1 MNFEFFIAKRLISA
15 KYYKSKVSAPII
27 KIGVLAIAISI
38 VVMLVA
44 VAVSLGLQQKI
55 RDKAVAFNGHI
66 TISNFDANL
75 SEGAQVPI
83 EKNQSFYPKFSKLNG
98 ISHVQAVAQ
107 KFGIIRTKTDFEGL
121 FLKGVGEDYN
131 WDYFKEFLIQGRLP
145 SYSKSYSEAVLVSEY
160 LANRLGFKL
169 GDSFQMYFLKSDT
182 SRPPSI
188 MKFNIVGIYN
198 SGFEELDQTFL
209 IGDLNHVQRLNR
221 WSVNQIGQFEVFIDD
236 YKDLDSKGV
245 EVYSEIATSLNA
257 ETIEQKYPVIFEWIK
272 IFDKNTYGII
282 IMMIIVGVINMVTAL
297 LVLILE
303 RTQMIGILKAMGSRS
318 WSVQKI
324 FIYTA
329 SFLALTGLILGNAI
343 GLSLLL
349 IQKYLSP
356 IQLDPSIYYVTKA
369 PISIDLPTILILNIF
384 TFLICLATLIIPSY
398 LIARISPVKAIQFDS

>member
-1 MNFEFFIAKRLISA
+1 M
-15 KYYKSKVSAPII
+15 
-27 KIGVLAIAISI
+27 
-38 VVMLVA
+38 
-44 VAVSLGLQQKI
+44 
-55 RDKAVAFNGHI
+55 AFNGHI

-83 EKNQSFYPKFSKLNG
+83 EKNQPFYPKFNKLNG

-145 SYSKSYSEAVLVSEY
+145 NYSKSYSEAVLVSEY

-329 SFLALTGLILGNAI
+329 SYLAVTGLILGNAI

-369 PISIDLPTILILNIF
+369 PISIDLPTILILNIS
-384 TFLICLATLIIPSY
+384 TFLICLATLVIPSY